1 MLPAEQPARTM
12 APAAS
17 AAARARL
24 GAGRCERDINIIPIR
39 SRPDGNVNTPAGPFP
54 SEAKLLPIQAIGS
67 KLYSCNMTK
76 ARLRRTASRAR
87 LGRARQD
94 AGASAKAY
102 DASCGGYE

>member
-1 MLPAEQPARTM
+1 MLPAEQPARTT

-67 KLYSCNMTK
+67 KLVFLQYDQSKVK
-76 ARLRRTASRAR
+76 ADGFAGDARPRPAGRRRFGKG
-87 LGRARQD
+87 L
-94 AGASAKAY
+94 
-102 DASCGGYE
+102 